1 MKDKVKGYISN
12 KTQDYVY
19 EKFKGEVSDKVINWP
34 KELGTDHPFNFESV
48 ENVWKKVGLLNGVI
62 NKITDNIVGEFTI
75 NSKDPKILTLVKSFI
90 KDTNFKIK
98 LREWIREGLVKGNG
112 FMEIDLKN
120 AEIRVLNANQMY
132 VKRNIYGDV
141 VEYNQWVGDLKRFN
155 VNSKKLINFKPSEI
169 AQLPINAVAGEAY
182 GLGIIWPNERT
193 IENMILCEQDY
204 QKMINRKAGAPIHV
218 KFGKPGESVSAS
230 AIDDMANKLRFM
242 NNKTEWVTDGNTEM
256 NVLDFGEIGKN
267 ITEIINYYMKLLLAG
282 IDVPEVL
289 LNSGQLNEGIAK
301 VQLEG
306 WQRRIVSYQ
315 DMIESV
321 ITERIFNPYLESN
334 GLKGEIDFI
343 WNLPGEEEKNLRLDK
358 LNMILGNPA
367 ISENMKR
374 MVQLEMARVLNF
386 QDAETFLIQPEKGLD
401 EQQFDKK
408 EQMFDV
414 NLGDAEKK
422 QEDKIDKE
430 REKEKDLVQP
440 EIPGEKEHGHIHLDE
455 SEGLN
460 LTEMTIREF
469 INLQEIKGFN
479 YSDYLISILKRV
491 RTDKFEDLHAKI
503 EEDISKGLLPDNDI
517 RKLRTILK
525 EGFRRNQT
533 MREIESNIREN
544 IKLNDRIAENGAII
558 QAANRPEMIA
568 RTEVV
573 RLSNE
578 GLKDLFKQ
586 NHINKIQ
593 WLAAVSDRTCERCME
608 LNGQVIN
615 MTETFKQGGD
625 SVFTPPLHVG
635 CRCSLLSVVT

>member
-141 VEYNQWVGDLKRFN
+141 VEYNQWVGDLKKFN

-169 AQLPINAVAGEAY
+169 AQLPINSVAGEAY

-218 KFGKPGESVSAS
+218 KFGKPGESVSSS

-321 ITERIFNPYLESN
+321 ITERIFNPYLESQ

-358 LNMILGNPA
+358 LNMVLGNPA

-374 MVQLEMARVLNF
+374 MVQLEIARVLNF

-401 EQQFDKK
+401 EQQFNKK

-422 QEDKIDKE
+422 QEDINDKE
-430 REKEKDLVQP
+430 REKEKDLKQP

-455 SEGLN
+455 SDGLN

-479 YSDYLISILKRV
+479 YSDYLIAILRRV

-503 EEDISKGLLPDNDI
+503 EEDISKGLLPDSDI

-558 QAANRPEMIA
+558 QASNRPEMIA

-578 GLKDLFKQ
+578 GLLDLFKQ
-586 NHINKIQ
+586 NRIEKTQ
-593 WLAAVSDRTCERCME
+593 FLAAVSDRTCEICLG
-608 LNGQVIN
+608 LNGKIYNINESHGVIPVH
-615 MTETFKQGGD
+615 T
-625 SVFTPPLHVG
+625 G
-635 CRCSLLSVVT
+635 CRCTWLSIL

>member
-218 KFGKPGESVSAS
+218 KFGKPGESVSSS